1 MKLPDKIYTESAG
14 GGNEFDLAA
23 FNAECG
29 DIVLSG
35 DIVMTTALNFAS
47 IMKYMQRKG
56 KKVTIYLNS
65 PGGEVTAGLIIYDII
80 QDYPYDLKIVC
91 TGLAASMGAI
101 LLAGGRK
108 GNRFILPHSKV
119 MIHEPLISNGFGG
132 SATKIEQKAQ
142 MILDVKRQLNEI
154 LAKHTGKSLEEIN
167 KATAFDNLMSAEE
180 AVEFGICDA
189 IGSIY

>member
-1 MKLPDKIYTESAG
+1 
-14 GGNEFDLAA
+14 
-23 FNAECG
+23 
-29 DIVLSG
+29 
-35 DIVMTTALNFAS
+35 
-47 IMKYMQRKG
+47 KG
-56 KKVTIYLNS
+56 
-65 PGGEVTAGLIIYDII
+65 
-80 QDYPYDLKIVC
+80 
-91 TGLAASMGAI
+91 
-101 LLAGGRK
+101 R
-108 GNRFILPHSKV
+108 RFILPHSKV

-167 KATAFDNLMSAEE
+167 KATAFDNFMSAEE